1 MKYFY
6 PIVMIFFIIGCGSDT
21 KQKSISTLSTFKD
34 STSYAL
40 GADLGS
46 NLKQQAVEIDYDV
59 FMAGMTDAM
68 LDGELVKLDQKQ
80 RRSVMASLQQRIRDK
95 AKNEGE
101 TNLKKADEFLAK
113 NKKENSDIKETP
125 TGLQYRVLREG
136 NGDSPVAE
144 DRVKV
149 HYAGKL
155 IDGTQF
161 DSSYDRGDPTEFG
174 LNQVIKGWT
183 EGLQLMKVGAKY
195 EFFIHPKIAYGS
207 RPRPTIPAN
216 SVLIFEVEL
225 LDIVTKK

>member
-80 RRSVMASLQQRIRDK
+80 RRSVMATLQQRIRDK

-136 NGDSPVAE
+136 DGDSPVAE

-161 DSSYDRGDPTEFG
+161 DSSYERGDPTEFG